1 MKRIAKV
8 SALAAVLSMIL
19 AGWAHAADQTIL
31 GRSFIVKNPAA
42 ADKRKVTGAAK
53 EVDSP
58 NTIVGDPTLPGSAG
72 GAILGSAGGAILGS
86 AGGALLGS
94 AGGAVLTVI
103 ANGDHPSQQIFPLK
117 QGKSSTGKPF
127 WRASGTNGSVNGFKY
142 KDPNG
147 DQGAVKVVLIKKNTA
162 GVFSIK
168 AVIRGKNGT
177 INVVPPNLGTDGFI
191 TLFLAHGDRYCV
203 AYVGGTAV
211 NDGDRLFKV
220 RRPTVEACPGSPS
233 AAFVDGP
240 DDLSD

>member
-8 SALAAVLSMIL
+8 SALAALLSMIL
-19 AGWAHAADQTIL
+19 AGWAHAADQMIL
-31 GRSFIVKNPAA
+31 GRSFLVKNPGSPE
-42 ADKRKVTGAAK
+42 KRKVTGAAK

-58 NTIVGDPTLPGSAG
+58 NTLTGDPTVHGSAG

-86 AGGALLGS
+86 AGGA
-94 AGGAVLTVI
+94 VLTII
-103 ANGDHPSQQIFPLK
+103 ADGAHPSHQIFALK

-127 WRASGTNGSVNGFKY
+127 WRASVANGVTNGFKY

-147 DQGAVKVVLIKKNTA
+147 EQGAVKAVLIKKTTA

-168 AVIRGKNGT
+168 VVLRGKNGT

-203 AYVGGTAV
+203 AYAGGTPV

-220 RRPTVEACPGSPS
+220 RRPTVEGCPAPSSPS
-233 AAFVDGP
+233 GAFVDGP
-240 DDLSD
+240 DDPSD

>member
-8 SALAAVLSMIL
+8 SALAALLSMIL

-31 GRSFIVKNPAA
+31 GRSFLVKNPGAP
-42 ADKRKVTGAAK
+42 DKRKVTGAAK
-53 EVDSP
+53 EVDSQ
-58 NTIVGDPTLPGSAG
+58 NTIVGDPVLP
-72 GAILGSAGGAILGS
+72 GSAGGAILGS

-127 WRASGTNGSVNGFKY
+127 WRASGSNGSVNGFKY

-162 GVFSIK
+162 GVFKIE

-177 INVVPPNLGTDGFI
+177 VNVVPPNLGTDGFI

-203 AYVGGTAV
+203 AYVGGTPV

>member
-8 SALAAVLSMIL
+8 SAVAAVLSMML
-19 AGWAHAADQTIL
+19 AGWANAADQTIL
-31 GRSFIVKNPAA
+31 GRSFLVKNPGSPE
-42 ADKRKVTGAAK
+42 KRKVTGAAK

-58 NTIVGDPTLPGSAG
+58 NTLTGDPTVHGSAG

-86 AGGALLGS
+86 AGGA
-94 AGGAVLTVI
+94 VLTII
-103 ANGDHPSQQIFPLK
+103 ADGAHSSQQIFALK

-127 WRASGTNGSVNGFKY
+127 WRASVANGVTNGFKY

-147 DQGAVKVVLIKKNTA
+147 EQGAVKAVLIKKTTA

-168 AVIRGKNGT
+168 VALRGKNGT
-177 INVVPPNLGTDGFI
+177 INVVPPNPGTDGFI

>member
-8 SALAAVLSMIL
+8 AALAAVVSMML
-19 AGWAHAADQTIL
+19 GGWANAADQTVL
-31 GRSFIVKNPAA
+31 GRSLIVKNPGSPS
-42 ADKRKVTGAAK
+42 KRKVEGAAK
-53 EVDSP
+53 ELDSSA
-58 NTIVGDPTLPGSAG
+58 TIVGNPTLHGSAG

-86 AGGALLGS
+86 AGGA
-94 AGGAVLTVI
+94 VLTVI
-103 ANGDHPSQQIFPLK
+103 ADGDHPTTQFFALK
-117 QGKSSTGKPF
+117 QGKSSTGKMF
-127 WRASGTNGSVNGFKY
+127 WRASGGAGIGFKY
-142 KDPNG
+142 KDPDG
-147 DQGAVKVVLIKKNTA
+147 DQGPVKVVLIKKTVS

-203 AYVGGTAV
+203 KYGADGNVI

-220 RRPTVEACPGSPS
+220 RRPNSVGCPTTPSSPS
-233 AAFVDGP
+233 PAFVEGP

>member
-8 SALAAVLSMIL
+8 AALAAVVSVML
-19 AGWAHAADQTIL
+19 AGWANAADQTIL
-31 GRSFIVKNPAA
+31 GRSLIVKNPGSPS
-42 ADKRKVTGAAK
+42 KRKVTEAAK
-53 EVDSP
+53 EVDSSA
-58 NTIVGDPTLPGSAG
+58 TIVGNPTLP
-72 GAILGSAGGAILGS
+72 GSAGGAILGS

-103 ANGDHPSQQIFPLK
+103 ADGDHPTTQFFALK

-127 WRASGTNGSVNGFKY
+127 WRVSGPAGSTIPTGFKY
-142 KDPNG
+142 KDPDG
-147 DQGAVKVVLIKKNTA
+147 KQGPVKVVLIKKTTS

-177 INVVPPNLGTDGFI
+177 LNVVPPNLGTDGFV

-203 AYVGGTAV
+203 KYGADGDVI

-220 RRPTVEACPGSPS
+220 RRPSIEGCPGSPS
-233 AAFVDGP
+233 SPSGAFVDGP
-240 DDLSD
+240 DDPSD

>member
-31 GRSFIVKNPAA
+31 GRSFLVKNPGST
-42 ADKRKVTGAAK
+42 DQRKVTGAAK
-53 EVDSP
+53 EVGSA
-58 NTIVGDPTLPGSAG
+58 NTLVGDPTVPGSAG
-72 GAILGSAGGAILGS
+72 GAILGSAGGA
-86 AGGALLGS
+86 
-94 AGGAVLTVI
+94 VLTVI
-103 ANGDHPSQQIFPLK
+103 AQGDHPSQQIFPLK

-127 WRASGTNGSVNGFKY
+127 WRASVANGVTNGFKY

-147 DQGAVKVVLIKKNTA
+147 EQGAVKVVLIKKNTA

>member
-31 GRSFIVKNPAA
+31 GRSLIVKNPGSPS
-42 ADKRKVTGAAK
+42 KRKVTGAAK
-53 EVDSP
+53 EVGSP
-58 NTIVGDPTLPGSAG
+58 NTIVGDPTMAGSAG
-72 GAILGSAGGAILGS
+72 GGFLGS

-103 ANGDHPSQQIFPLK
+103 ADGDNPSKQFFALK

-127 WRASGTNGSVNGFKY
+127 WRASGTTGFKY

-147 DQGAVKVVLIKKNTA
+147 DQGPVKVVLIKKNTA
-162 GVFSIK
+162 GVFKIE

-177 INVVPPNLGTDGFI
+177 VNVVPPNSGTDGFM
-191 TLFLAHGDRYCV
+191 TLFLAHGDLYCV
-203 AYVGGTAV
+203 KYGADGDVI

-220 RRPTVEACPGSPS
+220 RHPASEGCPPLPSSPSPAFVEA
-233 AAFVDGP
+233 P

>member
-8 SALAAVLSMIL
+8 SALAAVLSMML
-19 AGWAHAADQTIL
+19 AGWANAADQTIL
-31 GRSFIVKNPAA
+31 GRSFLVKNPGSPE
-42 ADKRKVTGAAK
+42 KRKVTGAAK

-58 NTIVGDPTLPGSAG
+58 NTLTGDPTVHGSAG

-86 AGGALLGS
+86 AGGA
-94 AGGAVLTVI
+94 VLTII
-103 ANGDHPSQQIFPLK
+103 ADGAHPSHQIFALK

-127 WRASGTNGSVNGFKY
+127 WRASVANGVTNGFKY